1 MARVLDS
8 VTLPIKKNGT
18 KTNQNYVNNP
28 KSTAGQFS
36 TSTAYA
42 VGQYVYYDKKLYR
55 FTTAHAAGAWNA
67 SHVTEVTVT
76 SELTSLKAETNDL
89 KQDLNQEKKYQ
100 LLLDDGVPNT
110 VQEYTFSGGAV
121 SQVTHKR
128 SGTTIRTD
136 VFTYGTSSITEVRTL
151 NTGES
156 MTIAT
161 SLETLET
168 SVTYTAA

>member
-1 MARVLDS
+1 MGIIKLTEKPIGSNPSTNTHFVVTQPETVDGITKES
-8 VTLPIKKNGT
+8 VRRLNRAQVIDDTL
-18 KTNQNYVNNP
+18 
-28 KSTAGQFS
+28 STAGM
-36 TSTAYA
+36 AADAKA
-42 VGQYVYYDKKLYR
+42 VGDKI
-55 FTTAHAAGAWNA
+55 G
-67 SHVTEVTVT
+67 V
-76 SELTSLKAETNDL
+76 LKAE
-89 KQDLNQEKKYQ
+89 LNQEKKYQ
-100 LLLDDGVPNT
+100 LLLDDSVPNT

-136 VFTYGTSSITEVRTL
+136 AFTYETSSITEVRTL

-161 SLETLET
+161 NLETLET

>member
-1 MARVLDS
+1 MSDKIYLKEI
-8 VTLPIKKNGT
+8 TLPIVETGENET
-18 KTNQNYVNNP
+18 YSFVQTDADLD
-28 KSTAGQFS
+28 TAGD
-36 TSTAYA
+36 AADAKA
-42 VGQYVYYDKKLYR
+42 VGDEI
-55 FTTAHAAGAWNA
+55 
-67 SHVTEVTVT
+67 S
-76 SELTSLKAETNDL
+76 DL
-89 KQDLNQEKKYQ
+89 KQELNQEKKYQ
-100 LLLDDGVPNT
+100 LLLDDSVPNT

-136 VFTYGTSSITEVRTL
+136 AFTYETSSITEVRTL

-161 SLETLET
+161 NLETLET

>member
-1 MARVLDS
+1 MANIQTNSLTFPGLSDTYQFNKVTNNAPAYDS
-8 VTLPIKKNGT
+8 T
-18 KTNQNYVNNP
+18 KT
-28 KSTAGQFS
+28 
-36 TSTAYA
+36 YA
-42 VGQYVYYDKKLYR
+42 VGDLCSKDNVVYKCS
-55 FTTAHAAGAWNA
+55 TAIATAEAWTAGHWTQVSLGEEIAGVKESN
-67 SHVTEVTVT
+67 
-76 SELTSLKAETNDL
+76 SELRQE
-89 KQDLNQEKKYQ
+89 LNQEKKYQ
-100 LLLDDGVPNT
+100 LLLDDSVPNT

-136 VFTYGTSSITEVRTL
+136 AFTYGTSSITEVRTL

-161 SLETLET
+161 NLETLET

>member
-1 MARVLDS
+1 MANKVFKGVKS
-8 VTLPIKKNGT
+8 TLLPDT
-18 KTNQNYVNNP
+18 YVNSP
-28 KSTAGQFS
+28 ESVAPLFS
-36 TSTAYA
+36 ASTAYTK
-42 VGQYVYYDKKLYR
+42 GELVYNGLKLYR
-55 FTTAHAAGAWNA
+55 FTANHAAGAWTG
-67 SHVTEVTVT
+67 SDVEEVTVGGQ
-76 SELTSLKAETNDL
+76 LKTLNEDTNEL

-136 VFTYGTSSITEVRTL
+136 AFTYGISSITEVRTL

-161 SLETLET
+161 NLETLET

>member
-1 MARVLDS
+1 MSD
-8 VTLPIKKNGT
+8 VTLKRIIDLETQSEVDSSVYTIVDSPTGMGKKYPIGNL
-18 KTNQNYVNNP
+18 
-28 KSTAGQFS
+28 
-36 TSTAYA
+36 
-42 VGQYVYYDKKLYR
+42 VG
-55 FTTAHAAGAWNA
+55 
-67 SHVTEVTVT
+67 EVT
-76 SELTSLKAETNDL
+76 DL
-89 KQDLNQEKKYQ
+89 KQELNQEKKYQ
-100 LLLDDGVPNT
+100 LLLDDSVPNT

-136 VFTYGTSSITEVRTL
+136 AFTYETSSITEVRTL

-161 SLETLET
+161 NLETLET